1 MKRNEDIKALVVEAF
16 KIAIEEQLTLIF
28 VILNDHAY
36 GMVKHGQTLTGAEPT
51 ANQLT
56 PVDFSAMAKSMGA
69 PGHIINSPAD
79 LNSLDIKTICARKGP
94 TVLDV
99 RIDANEAP
107 PIGLRTNV
115 LQSG

>member
-1 MKRNEDIKALVVEAF
+1 
-16 KIAIEEQLTLIF
+16 
-28 VILNDHAY
+28 
-36 GMVKHGQTLTGAEPT
+36 
-51 ANQLT
+51 
-56 PVDFSAMAKSMGA
+56 MAKSMGA
-69 PGHIINSPAD
+69 PGHIIHSPAD

-99 RIDANEAP
+99 RIDVNEAP